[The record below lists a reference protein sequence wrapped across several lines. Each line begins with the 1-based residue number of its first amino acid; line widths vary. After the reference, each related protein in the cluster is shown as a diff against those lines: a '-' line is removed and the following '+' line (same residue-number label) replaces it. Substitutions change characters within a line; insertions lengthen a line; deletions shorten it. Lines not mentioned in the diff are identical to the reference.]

1 MITVAVSVYSIICL
15 SFIKATDSAR
25 QTKPPIR
32 GISTG
37 GIPDGIEAKDKPKYK
52 PSKSIYPAISE
63 IQPIMKSVHTVTV
76 AMPLKICGIETSFSF
91 KINYISV
98 QMSKTKSN
106 IVNHNIF
113 LNAISVLNYEFKKG
127 QSLRHCYKWHYKGA

>member
-1 MITVAVSVYSIICL
+1 MIMVAVLVYSIICL
-15 SFIKATDSAR
+15 SFIKATDRAR

-37 GIPDGIEAKDKPKYK
+37 GIPDGMEAKGKPKYK
-52 PSKSIYPAISE
+52 PSKSIYPAISD
-63 IQPIMKSVHTVTV
+63 IQPITKSVHTVDV

-91 KINYISV
+91 KVNYILV
-98 QMSKTKSN
+98 QVLNTKSN

-113 LNAISVLNYEFKKG
+113 LMQFS
-127 QSLRHCYKWHYKGA
+127 H